1 MKVIEA
7 GHVYTVDTVDSR
19 GLLNPQTIRFLRRSS
34 SLIQHPYEAEGTNT
48 QELLRVAIDR
58 TKYLNNIQP
67 CVENEDIL
75 FCLRHALV
83 MYEARAYRRKV
94 NKVNKGKGVHP
105 EGNERLKD
113 FPFKVLNCG
122 METSLWIEE
131 LPTGPDGHILT
142 GGEFDD

>member
-7 GHVYTVDTVDSR
+7 GHVYAVDTVDSR

-58 TKYLNNIQP
+58 TKYLDKIQP
-67 CVENEDIL
+67 CSENEDIL
-75 FCLRHALV
+75 FCLRHALLL
-83 MYEARAYRRKV
+83 YEARAYRRKV
-94 NKVNKGKGVHP
+94 NKVNKGQGVHP
-105 EGNERLKD
+105 EGSEVLKD
-113 FPFKVLNCG
+113 VPFEMLNCG
-122 METSLWIEE
+122 EEASLWIEE

-142 GGEFDD
+142 EGEL